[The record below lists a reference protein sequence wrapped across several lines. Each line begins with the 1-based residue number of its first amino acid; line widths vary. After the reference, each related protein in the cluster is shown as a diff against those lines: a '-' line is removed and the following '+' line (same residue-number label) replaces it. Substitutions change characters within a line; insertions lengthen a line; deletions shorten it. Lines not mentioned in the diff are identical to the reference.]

1 MTTPSA
7 EFPAARWDEVKQLF
21 DAVVDLDDAAREQML
36 DGPAADRAVVA
47 EVKSLLGWHAE
58 TPAFLESPPVHVGE
72 LAASAAAGDPMVG
85 QSLGPWRIVGTIGH
99 GGMGVVYR
107 AERADDAFT
116 RQAAVKVI
124 GPGADATSVVERFR
138 LERQTLAGLDHR
150 NIARLLDGGTTPDG
164 QPYFVME
171 YVDGV
176 RIDTYCDEQGLGVD
190 DRLELFSRIC
200 NGVQYAHANLVV
212 HRDIKPDNI
221 LVTAD
226 GTPKLLDFGVS
237 RILSLEAAP
246 IDTADTS
253 ATWLMTPDFAS
264 PEQMGGRAS
273 TTSTDV
279 YSLGVVLYVLL
290 TGQRPYHLTGATL
303 AAIQA
308 ELASAEVTPPSLAAE
323 RGAEAAARAGRRGTT
338 TRALAERLRG
348 DLDAIV
354 TRALARI
361 PGERYSS
368 VQEVLRDVRAHRA
381 SLPVSARPAT
391 PGYLVRKFAGR
402 HTRAL
407 VATAAML
414 VLGLAGVAAVAWQ
427 ASVAATERGRAE
439 RRFNDVRKLA
449 NAFMF
454 DVNDTI
460 MNVPGTM
467 ATRELIVKTTVEYLD
482 SLARESAGD
491 FGLQR
496 ELARAWVRVG
506 DVQGNPSSANL
517 GDTTG
522 ALASYRRAVAL
533 ADGARQAL
541 PDDLEATRALAGAHR
556 RMADVLAWSGNTTAA
571 LTESQLSTRL
581 YAELASGAAPALE
594 DEIEAGIAVVKLG
607 DLLGNPNLPNL
618 GRAAEAATEFAAALA
633 TFQRLDAAAPND
645 ARVQRFLGLTLER
658 IGTLH
663 ETAARWPEAEAAY
676 RRSFDIR
683 RTLAAREPAHRN
695 IQRDLAIAY
704 EKLGKVE
711 RATKGPGAGVEN
723 LRGALAQFERLAAA
737 DPADA
742 NAARTVAVSREVLA
756 LALRDAGA
764 GPEARALLEA
774 ALATHRGL
782 AASDGDN
789 VQAQCDSAR
798 ILEFVGDVLAATPAS
813 RQAACEPW
821 RESAGLL
828 EALGATGH
836 QACNTGGTGVAGVAQ
851 KLKTCA

>member
-1 MTTPSA
+1 MTIPIDAFPS
-7 EFPAARWDEVKQLF
+7 ERWGEAKQLF
-21 DAVVDLDDAAREQML
+21 DDVADLDDAAREQVL
-36 DGPAADRAVVA
+36 RDHAADPGLVA
-47 EVKSLLGWHAE
+47 EVRSLLAWNLDAPDFLE
-58 TPAFLESPPVHVGE
+58 TPALRVGGVSPSGPPGS
-72 LAASAAAGDPMVG
+72 LVG
-85 QSLGPWRIVGTIGH
+85 QSVGPWRIVDVVGR

-124 GPGADATSVVERFR
+124 GPGADAASVVERFR

-150 NIARLLDGGTTPDG
+150 NIARLLDGGSTSEG

-176 RIDTYCDEQGLGVD
+176 AIDAYCDAQQLSID
-190 DRLELFSRIC
+190 DRVELFVRVC
-200 NGVQYAHANLVV
+200 NGVQYAHENLVV

-237 RILSLEAAP
+237 RIVSRDSGPSDAA
-246 IDTADTS
+246 ATS

-273 TTSTDV
+273 TTSADI

-290 TGQRPYHLTGATL
+290 TGERPYRLTGATP

-308 ELASAEVTPPSLAAE
+308 QLASVHVPTPSAIAAREPRTGAQAGHRRSTPAALAAC
-323 RGAEAAARAGRRGTT
+323 
-338 TRALAERLRG
+338 LRG

-354 TRALARI
+354 MKALQRV

-368 VQEVLRDVRAHRA
+368 VQELLRDIRAYRT
-381 SLPVSARPAT
+381 SFPVSARPPHAA
-391 PGYLVRKFAGR
+391 YVVQKFAGR
-402 HTRAL
+402 HTTAL
-407 VATAAML
+407 AAAAV
-414 VLGLAGVAAVAWQ
+414 VLAVGLAGVAGVVWQ

-439 RRFNDVRKLA
+439 RRFNEVRTLA

-467 ATRELIVKTTVEYLD
+467 ATRELIVKTAVEYLE

-491 FGLQR
+491 VGLQR
-496 ELARAWVRVG
+496 ELARAWMRVG

-533 ADGARQAL
+533 AGGAQEAL
-541 PDDLEATRALAGAHR
+541 AGDLEAQRVLAGAHR
-556 RMADVLAWSGNTTAA
+556 RMADVLAWAGETGDA
-571 LTESQLSTRL
+571 LVESQQSKRL
-581 YAELASGAAPALE
+581 YGELVAGASPSL
-594 DEIEAGIAVVKLG
+594 DDQIEAAIAFVKLG
-607 DLLGNPNLPNL
+607 DILGNPNLPNL
-618 GRAAEAATEFAAALA
+618 GRPDEAAVEFDAALA
-633 TFQRLDAAAPND
+633 AFRRLEAQAPND
-645 ARVQRFLGLTLER
+645 VRVHRFLGLSFER

-676 RRSFDIR
+676 QQSFEFRRA
-683 RTLAAREPAHRN
+683 LAAREPTHRN

-711 RATKGPGAGVEN
+711 RAIKGPGAGVAN
-723 LRGALAQFERLAAA
+723 LRGALVQFERLAAA
-737 DPADA
+737 DPSDA
-742 NAARTVAVSREVLA
+742 NAARTVAVSQEVLA

-764 GPEARALLEA
+764 RPEARTLLES
-774 ALATHRGL
+774 ALGTHRGL
-782 AASDGDN
+782 ATRDGDN
-789 VQAQCDSAR
+789 AQAKCDSAR
-798 ILEFVGDVLAATPAS
+798 ILEFVGDVLADEPAS
-813 RQAACEPW
+813 RRVACERW
-821 RESAGLL
+821 RESASLL
-828 EALGATGH
+828 RSLGASGH
-836 QACNTGGTGVAGVAQ
+836 PTCRTGGTGVDGVAK
-851 KLKTCA
+851 KLEGCR

>member
-1 MTTPSA
+1 MSMAPS
-7 EFPAARWDEVKQLF
+7 EFPATRWDEAKLLF
-21 DAVVDLDDAAREQML
+21 DAVVDLDASAREQVL
-36 DGPAADRAVVA
+36 AGPAADPAVVA
-47 EVKSLLGWHAE
+47 EVRSLLEWHAD
-58 TPAFLESPPVHVGE
+58 TPAFLESSPLPVGA
-72 LAASAAAGDPMVG
+72 LAASADAGNPMVG
-85 QSLGPWRIVGTIGH
+85 QSLGSWRIVGTIGH

-124 GPGADATSVVERFR
+124 GRGADAASVVERFR

-150 NIARLLDGGTTPDG
+150 NIARLLDGGTTPHG

-176 RIDTYCDEQGLGVD
+176 PIDSYCDEQRLGID
-190 DRLELFSRIC
+190 DRLELFSRVC

-226 GTPKLLDFGVS
+226 GTPKLLDFGVA
-237 RILSLEAAP
+237 RILSREAAP
-246 IDTADTS
+246 IDTAETS

-290 TGQRPYHLTGATL
+290 TGDRPYHLTGATP

-308 ELASAEVTPPSLAAE
+308 QLASADVTPPSLAAM
-323 RGAEAAARAGRRGTT
+323 RGDEAGARAGRRSTT
-338 TRALAERLRG
+338 PGALADRLRG

-354 TRALARI
+354 AKALARV
-361 PGERYSS
+361 PAERYSS

-391 PGYLVRKFAGR
+391 PGYLLQKFAGR

-407 VATAAML
+407 VAGALAL
-414 VLGLAGVAAVAWQ
+414 VLGVLGVAAVAWQ

-467 ATRELIVKTTVEYLD
+467 ATRELIVRTTVEYLD

-533 ADGARQAL
+533 ASGARQAL
-541 PDDLEATRALAGAHR
+541 PGDLEATRALAGAHR

-571 LTESQLSTRL
+571 LAESELSTRL
-581 YAELASGAAPALE
+581 YVELASGAAPALE

-618 GRAAEAATEFAAALA
+618 GRSADAATEFAAALA
-633 TFQRLDAAAPND
+633 AFQRLEAKAPDD

-683 RTLAAREPAHRN
+683 QVLAAREPTHRN
-695 IQRDLAIAY
+695 IQRDLAIAF

-764 GPEARALLEA
+764 AAEARTLLEA
-774 ALATHRGL
+774 ALSTHRGL
-782 AASDGDN
+782 AAHDGDN

-798 ILEFVGDVLAATPAS
+798 ILEFVGDVLAAHRAS
-813 RQAACEPW
+813 RRAACEPW

-836 QACNTGGTGVAGVAQ
+836 QTCNTGGTGRAGVAE
-851 KLKTCA
+851 KLKACA

>member
-1 MTTPSA
+1 MTTPSS
-7 EFPAARWDEVKQLF
+7 EFPATRWDEVKQLF
-21 DAVVDLDDAAREQML
+21 DAVVDLDDAARERL
-36 DGPAADRAVVA
+36 LGGPAADSAVVA
-47 EVKSLLGWHAE
+47 EVRSLLGWHAE

-124 GPGADATSVVERFR
+124 GHGADAASVVERFR

-190 DRLELFSRIC
+190 DRLELFSRVC

-246 IDTADTS
+246 IDTAETS

-290 TGQRPYHLTGATL
+290 TGARPYHLTGATP

-323 RGAEAAARAGRRGTT
+323 RGADVSARAGRRGTT
-338 TRALAERLRG
+338 PRALADRLRG

-391 PGYLVRKFAGR
+391 PAYLVRKFAGR

-414 VLGLAGVAAVAWQ
+414 VLGLAGVAAVMWQ

-467 ATRELIVKTTVEYLD
+467 ATRELIVKTMIEYLD

-491 FGLQR
+491 VGLQR
-496 ELARAWVRVG
+496 ELALAWVRVG

-522 ALASYRRAVAL
+522 ALVSYRRAVAL
-533 ADGARQAL
+533 AEGARQAL
-541 PDDLEATRALAGAHR
+541 PGDPEATRALAGAYR

-633 TFQRLDAAAPND
+633 TFRRLDAAAPND

-683 RTLAAREPAHRN
+683 RALAAREPAHRN

-711 RATKGPGAGVEN
+711 RATKGPGAGVQN

-764 GPEARALLEA
+764 GSEARALLEA

-782 AASDGDN
+782 AANDGDN

-798 ILEFVGDVLAATPAS
+798 ILEFVGDVLAADPAS
-813 RQAACEPW
+813 RRAACEPW
-821 RESAGLL
+821 HESASLL
-828 EALGATGH
+828 EVLGATGH
-836 QACNTGGTGVAGVAQ
+836 QACSTGGTGMAGVTA

>member
-1 MTTPSA
+1 MTTPAS
-7 EFPAARWDEVKQLF
+7 EFPATRWDEAKQLF
-21 DAVVDLDDAAREQML
+21 EAVVDLDDAAREQCL
-36 DGPAADRAVVA
+36 DDHAADPALVA
-47 EVKSLLGWHAE
+47 EVRSLLGWHNEA
-58 TPAFLESPPVHVGE
+58 PAFLESPPVHVGD
-72 LAASAAAGDPMVG
+72 LARDPDATDPMVG
-85 QSLGPWRIVGTIGH
+85 QALGAWRIVGTIGH

-107 AERADDAFT
+107 AERADDAFS

-124 GPGADATSVVERFR
+124 GPGADAASVVERFR

-150 NIARLLDGGTTPDG
+150 NIARLLDGGTTPAG

-176 RIDTYCDEQGLGVD
+176 RIDSYCDEQRLGID
-190 DRLELFSRIC
+190 DRLELFSRVC
-200 NGVQYAHANLVV
+200 NGVQFAHANLVV

-237 RILSLEAAP
+237 RILSRAAGP
-246 IDTADTS
+246 SDAAATS

-279 YSLGVVLYVLL
+279 YSLGVVLYLLL
-290 TGQRPYHLTGATL
+290 TGDRPYRLTGATP

-308 ELASAEVTPPSLAAE
+308 QLASAEVMPPSLAAT
-323 RGAEAAARAGRRGTT
+323 RGDDAGARAERRGTT
-338 TRALAERLRG
+338 PGALADRLRG

-354 TRALARI
+354 AKALARV

-391 PGYLVRKFAGR
+391 PAYLVRKFAAR

-407 VATAAML
+407 VAAAVML
-414 VLGLAGVAAVAWQ
+414 VTGLAGVAAVVWQ

-439 RRFNDVRKLA
+439 RRFNDVRTLA

-467 ATRELIVKTTVEYLD
+467 ATRELIVRTTVQYLD

-533 ADGARQAL
+533 AEGARQAL
-541 PDDLEATRALAGAHR
+541 PGDLEATRALAGAHR

-571 LTESQLSTRL
+571 LAESQLSTRL
-581 YAELASGAAPALE
+581 YVDLAGGAAPVLE

-618 GRAAEAATEFAAALA
+618 GRSAEAAREFAAALTA
-633 TFQRLDAAAPND
+633 FQRLDVKAPND
-645 ARVQRFLGLTLER
+645 VRVQRFLGLTLER

-676 RRSFDIR
+676 RRSFDLR
-683 RTLAAREPAHRN
+683 RALAAREPTHRN
-695 IQRDLAIAY
+695 IQRDLGIAF

-711 RATKGPGAGVEN
+711 RATKGSGAGVEN

-764 GPEARALLEA
+764 GAEARALLEA
-774 ALATHRGL
+774 ALSTHRGL
-782 AASDGDN
+782 ARRDGDN
-789 VQAQCDSAR
+789 VQARCDSAR
-798 ILEFVGDVLAATPAS
+798 ILEFVGDVLAAARAS
-813 RQAACEPW
+813 RRAACEPW

-836 QACNTGGTGVAGVAQ
+836 QACNTGGTGMAGVTE
-851 KLKTCA
+851 KLKTCS